1 MDLSGNVLKMD
12 KKRLGTFFLKKK
24 SRKRGEN
31 RKGTNKK
38 EHSKK
43 K

>member
-12 KKRLGTFFLKKK
+12 KKKIRNVFLKKA
-24 SRKRGEN
+24 EN
-31 RKGTNKK
+31 REKIGK